1 VDAFVR
7 NMRIMKFPLSV
18 LLALL
23 AISISPQPALGA
35 PASEL
40 YRWTQG
46 NAPRAIDEMFETF
59 GKSSL
64 GPGQYVWASDI
75 PEEGDTRLV
84 IDLLTQLAFV
94 YRGDELIGAAAIS
107 SGKDEKP
114 TPLGFYSVLEKRR
127 FYRSKKYDNAPM
139 PFMQRIDDYGVAL
152 HGGDNPGFPASHGC
166 IRLPYKFA
174 ERLFGLT
181 EIGSKVVIEG

>member
-1 VDAFVR
+1 
-7 NMRIMKFPLSV
+7 MKKIPF

-23 AISISPQPALGA
+23 AVSMIPQPILGA
-35 PASEL
+35 PAAEL

-46 NAPRAIDEMFETF
+46 NAPRAIEAMTEVF
-59 GKSSL
+59 GKTSL
-64 GPGQYVWASDI
+64 RAGQYVWASDI
-75 PEEGDTRLV
+75 PEEGETHIV
-84 IDLLTQLAFV
+84 IDLLTQMAFV

-114 TPLGFYSVLEKRR
+114 TPLGFYSVLEKRS

>member
-1 VDAFVR
+1 
-7 NMRIMKFPLSV
+7 MKLPLSIP
-18 LLALL
+18 LAAL
-23 AISISPQPALGA
+23 AFLMPPQASLGA
-35 PASEL
+35 PAGDL

-46 NAPRAIDEMFETF
+46 NAPHAIDEMFETF

-64 GPGQYVWASDI
+64 RPGQYVWASDI
-75 PEEGDTRLV
+75 PQEGDTSIV

-114 TPLGFYSVLEKRR
+114 TPLGFFSVLEKRR

-139 PFMQRIDDYGVAL
+139 PFMQRIDSYGIAL

-181 EIGSKVVIEG
+181 AIGSKVVIEG

>member
-1 VDAFVR
+1 
-7 NMRIMKFPLSV
+7 MKNKITV
-18 LLALL
+18 VLALL
-23 AISISPQPALGA
+23 ASFCSILSEPAAGA
-35 PASEL
+35 PAPAL

-46 NAPRAIDEMFETF
+46 KAPEAIDEMMAAF
-59 GKSSL
+59 GKATL
-64 GPGQYVWASDI
+64 RPGQYVWADDI
-75 PEEGDTRLV
+75 PEEGDTRIV

-94 YRGDELIGAAAIS
+94 YRDDQLIGAAAIS

-114 TPLGFYSVLEKRR
+114 TPLGFFSVLEKRR

-139 PFMQRIDDYGVAL
+139 PFMQRIDTYGIAL

-174 ERLFGLT
+174 ERLFALT
-181 EIGSKVVIEG
+181 AIGSKVVIEG

>member
-1 VDAFVR
+1 
-7 NMRIMKFPLSV
+7 MKFPLAI
-18 LLALL
+18 LLATL
-23 AISISPQPALGA
+23 AVSMFPQATPAA
-35 PASEL
+35 PAADI

-46 NAPRAIDEMFETF
+46 NAPRAIDEMAETF
-59 GKSSL
+59 DKTSL
-64 GPGQYVWASDI
+64 RAGQFVWASDI
-75 PEEGDTRLV
+75 PEEGDTRII
-84 IDLLTQLAFV
+84 IDLLTQMAFV

-114 TPLGFYSVLEKRR
+114 TPLGFFSVLEKRR

-139 PFMQRIDDYGVAL
+139 PFMQRIDTYGVAL